1 MADTLNLGN
10 AGTLTPE
17 MYAQQQQVNRQ
28 QQLANMLL
36 QNSQQQPQGQMISGH
51 YVAPS
56 FTQNLV
62 PLANALA
69 GQYLGNKADTQAA
82 ALAQQLR
89 TIGNREVSDI
99 LTTAKADPNAALNK
113 AITAQT
119 PMGQSLVPQLSKVA
133 INEPTSEIQ
142 NYQYGEKNPNFVNYQ
157 TGLKRA
163 GANNISLST
172 GKSIAEQIGPM
183 MTNSANQAVGA
194 LKTNDAADQIL
205 GAIKSGNVINGPG
218 ANVRIPLA
226 RLAGVIGAGG
236 KDDAEKLANTQDMVQ
251 NLAKLTLAGR
261 QQMHGEGAISNSES
275 NIAERAMSG
284 NAELSIPEIQQLANA
299 AKRSA
304 AYQVAQHNQKLQVM
318 QSNPETRGLAPYF
331 QVTPLSN
338 AKAPSSNNVVD
349 YNSLK

>member
-1 MADTLNLGN
+1 M
-10 AGTLTPE
+10 
-17 MYAQQQQVNRQ
+17 
-28 QQLANMLL
+28 

-62 PLANALA
+62 PLANAIA
-69 GQYLGNKADTQAA
+69 GQYVANKADTQGA
-82 ALAQQLR
+82 ALAEQLR
-89 TIGNREVSDI
+89 QGKESERQAAIQAIQQGNP
-99 LTTAKADPNAALNK
+99 TAALALPNQYGGAAPFQEALIK
-113 AITAQT
+113 AAIPET
-119 PMGQSLVPQLSKVA
+119 PSA
-133 INEPTSEIQ
+133 IKE
-142 NYQYGEKNPNFVNYQ
+142 YQYAKQNPDFNSYQ
-157 TGLKRA
+157 LGLKKA
-163 GANNISLST
+163 GANNISVST

-183 MTNSANQAVGA
+183 MTNSANQAIGA
-194 LKTNDAADQIL
+194 VKTNDAADQIL

-338 AKAPSSNNVVD
+338 AKAPFSNNVVD